1 MKSQRED
8 FLFHDMIHLMAK
20 PIETPWGILFN
31 IVYLRGVLYG

>member
-20 PIETPWGILFN
+20 PIEDQWGILYN
-31 IVYLRGVLYG
+31 IVYLRGVLNG